1 MQVASAHTAACRVQP
16 SEFLLRRLHRDAV
29 RPQVLARACH
39 LVRRGRPDAADIFLQ
54 VRLRD
59 AMAHQHAGRRGEFD
73 RVRLQDENSA
83 AHRDEAVHPMVALR
97 GELEIFGL
105 AAERPRV
112 AVLPNLFQAPTVF
125 QMVPRRQGV
134 VQQERPAG
142 WVPRAVAELPDA
154 AQMAQLQALP
164 EPQEQP
170 PQGLPVSQQRVPG
183 QMLEV
188 DELVNDPANGRGD
201 EHLSL
206 RALARRGF
214 PQDALPFPES
224 RRAPPVS
231 PQLEVPPFPA
241 QRTALLPVAQA

>member
-1 MQVASAHTAACRVQP
+1 MQAASAHTAACRVQP

-83 AHRDEAVHPMVALR
+83 AHRDEAVHLVALR

-183 QMLEV
+183 QVLEV
-188 DELVNDPANGRGD
+188 DELVNDSANGRGD

-214 PQDALPFPES
+214 PQDALPFP
-224 RRAPPVS
+224 
-231 PQLEVPPFPA
+231 A